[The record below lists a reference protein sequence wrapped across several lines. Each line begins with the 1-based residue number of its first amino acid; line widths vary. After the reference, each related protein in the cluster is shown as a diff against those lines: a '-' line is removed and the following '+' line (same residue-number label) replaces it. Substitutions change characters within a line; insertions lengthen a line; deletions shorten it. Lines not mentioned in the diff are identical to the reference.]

1 MKRFCSLMGR
11 GGLCLLV
18 WMLSGGLGLRSKFFI
33 SSFLM
38 MGVRLIGNSEK
49 EELDLQLR
57 AVPEIEARILEL
69 TAS

>member
-1 MKRFCSLMGR
+1 
-11 GGLCLLV
+11 
-18 WMLSGGLGLRSKFFI
+18 MLSGGLGLRSKFFI